1 MKRSFF
7 KWMYVFAM
15 MLFIGGV
22 NAQVTTST
30 SGFSDELT
38 VDPAQNSQWKQ
49 GQAKFS
55 AKPRDMWELGLHAG
69 SFILASDVPPQI
81 PGGFAFGFH
90 VRKSLNY
97 TFSLRFDA
105 DYGSY
110 KGFDYQFVSSGQLG
124 LDYPA
129 IADQYGNARSAR
141 VFHAKVITASFQGIF
156 NMGNILFHRDE
167 NKWNLYF
174 LGGLGLYMHDTN
186 MDFLDAEGQ
195 PYDFSGINLN
205 PIDADER
212 KQTRNAI
219 KDLLDGDYE
228 TKGRSRNDDV
238 KVGDAWVL
246 KPVISLG
253 GGLTRKINRRVNV
266 GLEYQIRVS
275 SNDLLDGFRFRTVN
289 DLTNNNDL
297 MHYASLRVG
306 INLGSFASKTEP
318 LYWVNPLDAVY
329 NDIADLKKRPVL
341 DLTDTDADGIIDML
355 DAEPAS
361 PTGAIVDVKGKTV
374 DSDGDEIPDYLD
386 KEPFSPPGFG
396 YNEEGVANVPEYMTE
411 EKVLEIVNDK
421 VSNIKVDW
429 FLPSIYFDFD
439 EYIVKPQSYAS
450 LQQIAQVMQA
460 HPDVKVVAQ
469 GHADVRGKSDYNNVL
484 SYNRSNAAVD
494 YLVARYGIPKD
505 RFIMQYSGDE
515 ENLVPDLPETKK
527 ANRETEAQQALNR
540 RVEFR
545 IATPEDTAEEKPTG
559 PEAGKGAPNPPRT
572 GTKYSGSRNTG
583 Y

>member
-1 MKRSFF
+1 MKRSYM
-7 KWMYVFAM
+7 KWMYVFAVM
-15 MLFIGGV
+15 VFFGEV
-22 NAQVTTST
+22 NAQVSAST

-38 VDPAQNSQWKQ
+38 VDPTQNSQWKQ

-55 AKPRDMWELGLHAG
+55 AKPRDMWELGLHVG
-69 SFILASDVPPQI
+69 SFILSSDVPAQI
-81 PGGFAFGFH
+81 PGGLGFGFH

-97 TFSLRFDA
+97 TFSLRLDA
-105 DYGSY
+105 DYGKY
-110 KGFDYQFVSSGQLG
+110 KGFDYQFVSAPLIG

-129 IADQYGNARSAR
+129 IADQYGNGRIAR
-141 VFHAKVITASFQGIF
+141 VFQTRVIATSVQGIF
-156 NMGNILFHRDE
+156 NMGNILFHKTE

-174 LGGLGLYMHDTN
+174 LGGIGLYMYDTN
-186 MDFLDAEGQ
+186 MDFLNSNGQ
-195 PYDFSGINLN
+195 PYDFSNINLN
-205 PIDADER
+205 PVDADER
-212 KQTRNAI
+212 KETRNAI
-219 KDLLDGDYE
+219 KAILDGNYE
-228 TKGRSRNDDV
+228 TKGRIRNDDPTL
-238 KVGDAWVL
+238 GDKWVL
-246 KPVISLG
+246 KPMISLG

-266 GLEYQIRVS
+266 GLEYQVRLS

-289 DLTNNNDL
+289 DLTNNNDV
-297 MHYASLRVG
+297 MHYTSLRVG

-341 DLTDTDADGIIDML
+341 DLTDSDGDGIIDML
-355 DAEPAS
+355 DIEPNT
-361 PTGAIVDVKGKTV
+361 PPGAIVDVRGKTL
-374 DSDGDEIPDYLD
+374 DSDGDGIPDYLD

-396 YNEEGVANVPEYMTE
+396 YTEDGVAKVPVYMTE

-421 VSNIKVDW
+421 VSNIKMEW
-429 FLPSIYFDFD
+429 WLPTVHFDYD
-439 EYIVKPQSYAS
+439 KYVVKPEFYGA
-450 LQQIAQVMQA
+450 LQQIAQVMQT
-460 HPDVKVVAQ
+460 HPNVKVVAQ
-469 GHADVRGKSDYNNVL
+469 GHADVRGKTDYNNVL
-484 SYNRSNAAVD
+484 SYNRANAAVD

-515 ENLVPDLPETKK
+515 ENLVPDLP
-527 ANRETEAQQALNR
+527 ANRRNAKETEAQQYLNR

-545 IATPEDTAEEKPTG
+545 IATPDDKNMDKPAG